1 MTTVYVTQP
10 GSHLQI
16 ANQQLLVS
24 HQQKLSYKQ
33 PINRVTQIVLFG
45 SCHVSR
51 EVASLVIFRHIPII
65 IIDDNG
71 EYLGC
76 YEHKSK
82 RLPKHLKRHFDSEL
96 IFATAE
102 SMLRAK
108 LHNAYMVLQRLTT
121 QYSLTVAPSVFELLS
136 LQTALDMIP
145 LLIDDLSM
153 ASSIAELR
161 EYEIMAAT
169 LYYPALSSLLP
180 KEFGFEQRKKHPP
193 TDPINT
199 LINLGYTLLGQTIYS
214 AMQQFGLYTEFNYLD
229 QLCSNSSHLPNAFMT
244 ELHPILVDEL
254 VAELA
259 ILQRLTPQDFTKKDT
274 SSGSYL
280 TSKSLKIFL
289 KHWEKKLATEIIH
302 PYTGKVTYRRCV
314 ELQIQEYLACLRGD
328 VEFYRPM
335 LLSANIPTS
344 LTGSTDTQKT
354 EQATPVM

>member
-16 ANQQLLVS
+16 ANQKLLVS
-24 HQQKLSYKQ
+24 HQQKLCCKQ

-45 SCHVSR
+45 SSHISR
-51 EVASLVIFRHIPII
+51 EVASLTVFRHIPII
-65 IIDDNG
+65 ILDNNG

-76 YEHKSK
+76 YEHPSK
-82 RLPKHLKRHFDSEL
+82 RLPKKLKRHFDPEF
-96 IFATAE
+96 IFTTAE
-102 SMLRAK
+102 AMLRAK
-108 LHNAYMVLQRLTT
+108 LHNSHRVLQQLTT
-121 QYSLTVAPSVFELLS
+121 QSSSTVTPSVLKLLS

-153 ASSIAELR
+153 ASCIADLR

-169 LYYPALSSLLP
+169 LYYPALGSLLP
-180 KEFGFEQRKKHPP
+180 KEFGFEQRKNHPP

-214 AMQQFGLYTEFNYLD
+214 TMQQFRLHTEFNQLD
-229 QLCSNSSHLPNAFMT
+229 HFCSNYSHLPNAFIT

-259 ILQRLTPQDFTKKDT
+259 ILQRLTPQDFARKDT

-280 TSKSLKIFL
+280 TPKALKIFL

-302 PYTGKVTYRRCV
+302 PYMGKVTYRRCV
-314 ELQIQEYLACLRGD
+314 ELQVQEYVTCLRGD

>member
-10 GSHLQI
+10 SSHLQI

-33 PINRVTQIVLFG
+33 PINQVTQIVLFG
-45 SCHVSR
+45 SSHVSR

-65 IIDDNG
+65 ILDDNG

-82 RLPKHLKRHFDSEL
+82 RFPKQLKRHFDPKL

-102 SMLRAK
+102 TMLRAK
-108 LHNAYMVLQRLTT
+108 LHNSYRVLQRLTA
-121 QYSLTVAPSVFELLS
+121 QYSSTVTPSVFKLLS

-180 KEFGFEQRKKHPP
+180 KEFGFEQREKHPP
-193 TDPINT
+193 TDPINK

-214 AMQQFGLYTEFNYLD
+214 AMQQFGLHTEFNHLD
-229 QLCSNSSHLPNAFMT
+229 HFCSNYSHLPNALNA
-244 ELHPILVDEL
+244 EIHPILVDEL

-259 ILQRLTPQDFTKKDT
+259 ILQRLTPKT
-274 SSGSYL
+274 L
-280 TSKSLKIFL
+280 PRKI
-289 KHWEKKLATEIIH
+289 
-302 PYTGKVTYRRCV
+302 
-314 ELQIQEYLACLRGD
+314 
-328 VEFYRPM
+328 
-335 LLSANIPTS
+335 
-344 LTGSTDTQKT
+344 
-354 EQATPVM
+354 QALVVI